1 MTEGTSGLQPGMYD
15 RIQEQVYF
23 LLESPAN
30 HNRARKFIIYFI
42 ASLILLNVIAVILE
56 TKYELFIEYQPW
68 FFAIDFFCVFVF
80 SIEYALRV
88 WVCVRDAR
96 YSSPIKGRIRYAL
109 SPLAL
114 FDLIAI
120 SPFYLPLLIP
130 IEFRLLRLLRLLRIF
145 RVLRLG
151 SYSHAFETFADV
163 LKSKKEELIIALVM
177 ALIILILSSSALYVV
192 EREAQPE
199 KFSCIMDA
207 MWWAVVTLT
216 TVGYGDVYP
225 ITSLGKFIGSLVAL
239 AAIGLFALPAG
250 VLAAGFAQSVQKRC
264 SHNSGHTTVCPQC
277 GTEFDIHTSRAPS
290 NSKNTGES
298 SSPEEN
304 KNTESPLK

>member
-1 MTEGTSGLQPGMYD
+1 MTDSSSGLQPGMYNK
-15 RIQEQVYF
+15 IQEQVYL

-42 ASLILLNVIAVILE
+42 ASVILLNVIEVILE
-56 TKYELFIEYQPW
+56 TKYELFIEYQPY
-68 FFAIDFFCVFVF
+68 FFAIDLFCVIVF

-88 WVCVRDAR
+88 WVCVRDPR
-96 YSSPIKGRIRYAL
+96 YSSPVKGRIRYVL

-120 SPFYLPLLIP
+120 SPFYLPLFIP
-130 IEFRLLRLLRLLRIF
+130 VEFRLLRLLRLLRIF

-163 LKSKKEELIIALVM
+163 LKSKKEEMIIAFVM
-177 ALIILILSSSALYVV
+177 VVIILVLSSSALYVA
-192 EREAQPE
+192 EHEAQPE

-216 TVGYGDVYP
+216 TVGYGDVVP
-225 ITSLGKFIGSLVAL
+225 ITPLGKFISSFVAL

-250 VLAAGFAQSVQKRC
+250 VLASGFVQSVQKRC
-264 SHNSGHTTVCPQC
+264 SHNSNQTIICPRC
-277 GTEFDIHTSRAPS
+277 GTEFDIHAGVAPS
-290 NSKNTGES
+290 DSQNGECC
-298 SSPEEN
+298 SPEKN
-304 KNTESPLK
+304 KNTEPPLE